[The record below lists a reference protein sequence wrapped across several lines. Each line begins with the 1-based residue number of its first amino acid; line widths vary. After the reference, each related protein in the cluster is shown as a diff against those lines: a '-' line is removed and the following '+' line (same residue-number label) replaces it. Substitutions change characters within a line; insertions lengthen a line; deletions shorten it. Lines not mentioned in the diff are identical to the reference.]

1 MTLHYY
7 FARRY
12 AAAFIGVFTTI
23 FLVLALVDL
32 VEQGRRFDGSD
43 ASFGNVV
50 VLTLLN
56 VPESA
61 YRVLPLVAILSAIA
75 LFVALSRSSE
85 MVVARASGRSAL
97 TCILSPVCIAILFGT
112 LGVAIMNPIVAA
124 TSKQFD
130 ALADRL
136 LDTRSSVLSVGPEG
150 LWLRDGDATGQTVIR
165 AARANF
171 DATRLTQVTFLEFDA
186 DGLPS
191 RRLEADRAALRAGSW
206 ELSDVKLWSFAGTV
220 NPEAEATVES
230 TYILPTELT
239 REKISDS
246 FGTPSAI
253 PIWELPAF
261 IQQLETAGFSARQH
275 RVWLQMELAMP
286 LLLGAMV
293 LVAAGFTLRPARFG
307 QTGLMVML
315 ALLLGFTLYFVRN
328 FSQILGENGQ
338 IPVALAAWG
347 PTVAT
352 LLLPLGLLL
361 HLEDG

>member
-1 MTLHYY
+1 MTLHFY

-12 AAAFIGVFTTI
+12 AAAFLGVFAAI
-23 FLVLALVDL
+23 FLVLALVEL
-32 VEQGRRFDGSD
+32 VEQVRRFEGSD
-43 ASFGNVV
+43 VTFANVV
-50 VLTLLN
+50 VLTLLH
-56 VPESA
+56 VPETA
-61 YRVLPLVAILSAIA
+61 YRVLPLVAILSALA

-97 TCILSPVCIAILFGT
+97 ICVLSPVIIAIVIGGLS
-112 LGVAIMNPIVAA
+112 VAILNPIVAS
-124 TSKQFD
+124 TTKQYD

-150 LWLRDGDATGQTVIR
+150 LWLRDGDATGQSVIR

-171 DATRLTQVTFLEFDA
+171 DGTALTQVSILEFDA
-186 DGLPS
+186 EGLPK
-191 RRLEADRAALRAGSW
+191 RRIEADNAALEPGQW
-206 ELSDVKLWSFAGTV
+206 TLTGVKIWALADTI
-220 NPEAEATVES
+220 NPEAEARSLDTFA
-230 TYILPTELT
+230 LPTDLT

-261 IQQLETAGFSARQH
+261 IAQLETAGFSARQH
-275 RVWLQMELAMP
+275 RVWLQLELAMP

-307 QTGLMVML
+307 QTGLMVMM
-315 ALLLGFTLYFVRN
+315 ALMLGFTLYFVRN
-328 FSQILGENGQ
+328 FSQILGESGQ

-347 PTVAT
+347 PTVAAF
-352 LLLPLGLLL
+352 LLPVGLLL
-361 HLEDG
+361 HFEDG

>member
-12 AAAFIGVFTTI
+12 AAAFSGVFAAI

-32 VEQGRRFDGSD
+32 VEQGRRFEGSEARFAD
-43 ASFGNVV
+43 IVA
-50 VLTLLN
+50 LTLLH

-61 YRVLPLVAILSAIA
+61 YRVLPLVAILSALA
-75 LFVALSRSSE
+75 LFVALARSSE

-97 TCILSPVCIAILFGT
+97 TCILSPVCVAILFGT
-112 LGVAIMNPIVAA
+112 LGVAILNPIVAS

-130 ALADRL
+130 ALADQF

-171 DATRLTQVTFLEFDA
+171 DATQLTQVSFMELDA
-186 DGLPS
+186 EGRPA
-191 RRLEADRAALRAGSW
+191 RRIEAGRAALRPGLW
-206 ELSDVKLWSFAGTV
+206 ELSDVKIWSFTASL
-220 NPEAEATVES
+220 NPEAGSATHAVYEVA
-230 TYILPTELT
+230 TDLT

-246 FGTPSAI
+246 FGTPSGI

-261 IQQLETAGFSARQH
+261 IQQLEAAGFSARQH

-315 ALLLGFTLYFVRN
+315 ALVLGFSLYFIRN

-347 PTVAT
+347 PTAAT
-352 LLLPLGLLL
+352 FLLPLGLLL